1 MSEVFAEGTWSADLD
16 GASRFSSTGL
26 PSPVVGMREAW
37 GKEADNWVRLVRAGL
52 DAGWDFTHPPFMQ
65 LLPPPGRLTLDV
77 GCGEG
82 RLGRVLQE
90 TGYTVIGVD
99 VTVALA
105 RAAAS
110 HSQRLS
116 VLIADAAHLAVRDQ
130 AADLV
135 VAFMSL
141 QDIDDFTGAVHEAAR
156 VLERGGHFCFAIVH
170 PLAEAGRF
178 QEDGTFLVDRSY
190 LSVWRYADHLQRK
203 GIEMTF
209 HSEHRP
215 IEAYGRALEE
225 AGFLIEAFREPMPD
239 EATVIATAREERWR
253 RIPNFLMVRARL
265 D

>member
-1 MSEVFAEGTWSADLD
+1 M
-16 GASRFSSTGL
+16 
-26 PSPVVGMREAW
+26 
-37 GKEADNWVRLVRAGL
+37 
-52 DAGWDFTHPPFMQ
+52 DFTRPPFLQ

-90 TGYTVIGVD
+90 TGYKVIGVD
-99 VTVALA
+99 VTLTLA

-110 HSQRLS
+110 HSQPLP
-116 VLIADAAHLAVRDQ
+116 VLVADAARLAVRDR

-141 QDIDDFTGAVHEAAR
+141 QDIDDFAGAVHEAAR
-156 VLERGGHFCFAIVH
+156 VLEPGGHFCFAIVH
-170 PLAEAGRF
+170 PLVEAGRF
-178 QEDGTFLVDRSY
+178 QEDGTFLLDRSY
-190 LSVWRYADHLQRK
+190 LGAWRYPYHLQRR

-239 EATVIATAREERWR
+239 EATVAALPKEERWR
-253 RIPNFLMVRARL
+253 RIPNFLMIRARL